1 MRAADGLKG
10 DKLYATYE
18 GVVYDVTSFAEEHPG
33 GCGLL
38 RTAAGLDLGH
48 FFANYTVRQL
58 LMIYTR
64 SPQQQRPEEK
74 LATQLRC
81 VHVR

>member
-1 MRAADGLKG
+1 MKVRAADGLKG
-10 DKLYATYE
+10 DKLHATYE

-48 FFANYTVRQL
+48 FFANYTVR
-58 LMIYTR
+58 
-64 SPQQQRPEEK
+64 
-74 LATQLRC
+74 
-81 VHVR
+81 

>member
-1 MRAADGLKG
+1 MVDDLQVRAADGLKG

-48 FFANYTVRQL
+48 FFANYTVRQRNKKK
-58 LMIYTR
+58 TNFD
-64 SPQQQRPEEK
+64 
-74 LATQLRC
+74 
-81 VHVR
+81 